1 MNVKA
6 KGRTALAVRRLL
18 VAAAF
23 VLVAPASP
31 SAIAQQQFTP
41 QAEEPESF
49 PDGPGRDEAFYM
61 CAACHAFKLVA
72 SQGFSRE
79 RWDETIELMTERHGM
94 AKLEGEDRK
103 IILDYLAKAF
113 PVRQQPRGFQ
123 NPFLKQ

>member
-1 MNVKA
+1 MNAKS
-6 KGRTALAVRRLL
+6 KGRTAAAVRQLL

-23 VLVAPASP
+23 ALASP
-31 SAIAQQQFTP
+31 SAYAQQQFTP

-61 CAACHAFKLVA
+61 CGACHAFKLVA

-79 RWDETIELMTERHGM
+79 RWDETIDLMTERHGM
-94 AKLEGEDRK
+94 AKLEADDRK
-103 IILDYLAKAF
+103 VILDYLAQAF

>member
-18 VAAAF
+18 VVAVHALAAF
-23 VLVAPASP
+23 ASP
-31 SAIAQQQFTP
+31 FAVAQQQFTP

-49 PDGPGRDEAFYM
+49 PDAPGRDEAFYM
-61 CAACHAFKLVA
+61 CGACHAFKLVA

-79 RWDETIELMTERHGM
+79 RWDETIDLMTERHGM

-103 IILDYLAKAF
+103 VILDYLAKAF